1 RYINYD
7 AIEVSKTELIPC
19 DYDGVMVVLM
29 NCHIFVYRC
38 GVCYS
43 VMACRPFQGGFQVCL
58 LL

>member
-1 RYINYD
+1 M
-7 AIEVSKTELIPC
+7 EVSKTELIPC